1 MSGAGS
7 PLYPQ
12 GTLRKG
18 SVRDGVFRITPASAG
33 NTPDPTGSPS
43 SFEDHPCIRR
53 EHTDFLVLLF
63 DVIGSPLHPQG
74 TRCHG
79 SKKKLEHGITPA
91 SAGNTS

>member
-53 EHTDFLVLLF
+53 EHRTA
-63 DVIGSPLHPQG
+63 
-74 TRCHG
+74 T
-79 SKKKLEHGITPA
+79 
-91 SAGNTS
+91 

>member
-33 NTPDPTGSPS
+33 NTGRQHKKINGSQ
-43 SFEDHPCIRR
+43 DHPCIRR
-53 EHTDFLVLLF
+53 EHTL
-63 DVIGSPLHPQG
+63 G
-74 TRCHG
+74 
-79 SKKKLEHGITPA
+79 
-91 SAGNTS
+91 